1 MRILGIDYGDVR
13 VGLALSDPTEL
24 LAGGIGTVKITGM
37 NDAVT
42 QIAKIVAE
50 KDVKKTVI
58 GLPHNMNG
66 SAGDSAAKI
75 RVFGNKLAA
84 ACPGLEIEYSDE
96 RRSSILAAGFM
107 DETGT
112 FGKKRKQAVD
122 TLSAQII
129 LQTYL
134 DRQKNRA

>member
-37 NDAVT
+37 NNAVS
-42 QIAKIVAE
+42 QIAAIIAE
-50 KDVKKTVI
+50 KDVKKAVI
-58 GLPHNMNG
+58 GLPLNMNG
-66 SAGDSAAKI
+66 TAGTSAEKI
-75 RVFGNKLAA
+75 HVFGNKLAEA
-84 ACPGLEIEYSDE
+84 SPGLAVEYLDE

-107 DETGT
+107 DETGK

-134 DRQKNRA
+134 DRQKNKA

>member
-58 GLPHNMNG
+58 GLPLNMNG

-84 ACPGLEIEYSDE
+84 ACPGLEIEYLDE

-134 DRQKNRA
+134 DQQKNRA

>member
-24 LAGGIGTVKITGM
+24 LAGGIGTLKITGM

-42 QIAKIVAE
+42 QIAKVIAE
-50 KDVKKTVI
+50 KDVNKVVI
-58 GLPHNMNG
+58 GLPLNMNG

-84 ACPGLEIEYSDE
+84 ACPGLEIEYLDE

-134 DRQKNRA
+134 DQQKNRA

>member
-1 MRILGIDYGDVR
+1 MRILGIDYGDLR

-58 GLPHNMNG
+58 GLPLNMNG

-84 ACPGLEIEYSDE
+84 ACPGLEIEYLDE
-96 RRSSILAAGFM
+96 RRYSILADGFM

-134 DRQKNRA
+134 DQQKNRA

>member
-24 LAGGIGTVKITGM
+24 LAGGIGTLKIAGM

-42 QIAKIVAE
+42 QAAKVIAE
-50 KDVKKTVI
+50 KDVKKAVI
-58 GLPHNMNG
+58 GLPLNMNG
-66 SAGDSAAKI
+66 SAGESAAKI
-75 RVFGNKLAA
+75 RVFGDKLAA
-84 ACPGLEIEYSDE
+84 ACPGLEVEYSDE

-107 DETGT
+107 DATGT

-134 DRQKNRA
+134 DQQKNRA

>member
-24 LAGGIGTVKITGM
+24 LAGGIGAVKITGM

-58 GLPHNMNG
+58 GLPLNMNG

-84 ACPGLEIEYSDE
+84 ACPGLEIEYLDE

-134 DRQKNRA
+134 DQQKNRA

>member
-58 GLPHNMNG
+58 GLPLNMNG

>member
-58 GLPHNMNG
+58 GLPLNMNG

-84 ACPGLEIEYSDE
+84 ACPGLEIEYLDE

-107 DETGT
+107 DETST

>member
-58 GLPHNMNG
+58 GLPLNMNG

-134 DRQKNRA
+134 DQQKNRA

>member
-1 MRILGIDYGDVR
+1 
-13 VGLALSDPTEL
+13 
-24 LAGGIGTVKITGM
+24 M

-58 GLPHNMNG
+58 GLPLNMNG

-84 ACPGLEIEYSDE
+84 ACPGLEIEYLDE

-134 DRQKNRA
+134 DQQKNRA